1 MMLQM
6 QNVELTLLT
15 TDVRYA
21 EKRFRSGTHEPK
33 GWSIRTSEILEK
45 AVRGSLILTA
55 LNILRF
61 SYRHQ
66 KILFF
71 QCVFT
76 TISSMIGFIANVGIS
91 HLVYLEPFHWKQEVK
106 YYWEPG
112 KHCWAEYG
120 YFMIR
125 PRHDWAAE
133 PDWGRGLPCRSA
145 LDDDIHNEQISVELL
160 LVQILTIESFLFF
173 GKTSR
178 ILAAKNII

>member
-6 QNVELTLLT
+6 QSIELTLLT
-15 TDVRYA
+15 TDVLTL
-21 EKRFRSGTHEPK
+21 RSGTHEPEN
-33 GWSIRTSEILEK
+33 WSTRISEIFE
-45 AVRGSLILTA
+45 
-55 LNILRF
+55 
-61 SYRHQ
+61 

-91 HLVYLEPFHWKQEVK
+91 HLVYLEPFHWKHEVE
-106 YYWEPG
+106 YYWEPER
-112 KHCWAEYG
+112 HCWAEYG
-120 YFMIR
+120 HFMIG

-133 PDWGRGLPCRSA
+133 PDWARGLPCRSA
-145 LDDDIHNEQISVELL
+145 FDDDIHNEQISAELT

-178 ILAAKNII
+178 ILAVKNII